1 MGRGVSPGPAP
12 VRARPVAPARL
23 HDGLTER
30 GVFVVA
36 VVSVVMVAVMM
47 LSVVGGVEVVS

>member
-1 MGRGVSPGPAP
+1 MSPGPAP